1 MKGSGQSEC
10 ILMKSRPASEYPEM
24 NLELQQQQHC
34 PGHPVITR
42 LTSGG
47 KGLWGLWAKVMTIN
61 VSQSEHVKALISF
74 SCCLAW
80 EIFQSDEGH
89 SKQRNCCDCQAFD
102 PLVVLTQS
110 VFCFPASVIA
120 RTYLPLRCVRGVH
133 HDAEKRSRYQE
144 ECSSWGT
151 SFARAEFLLY
161 DAFPSLFR
169 LRPERKT
176 VNTLTKPLSFPVL
189 ERYWHCALVHTT
201 ETYHLNESKPLSG
214 FKIHTST
221 ACRLHPSEQTTPEE
235 ERN

>member
-47 KGLWGLWAKVMTIN
+47 TDLWGLWAKVMTIN
-61 VSQSEHVKALISF
+61 VQESEHVKALISF

-89 SKQRNCCDCQAFD
+89 SEQRNRRDCQAFN

-120 RTYLPLRCVRGVH
+120 RTYLPLRRVREVH

-161 DAFPSLFR
+161 DAFPSLLR
-169 LRPERKT
+169 LRLKGKLSTHSP
-176 VNTLTKPLSFPVL
+176 KPLSFPVSHKHTLIL
-189 ERYWHCALVHTT
+189 EPYWHCVLVHTT
-201 ETYHLNESKPLSG
+201 ETYHLKWKQTSKW
-214 FKIHTST
+214 
-221 ACRLHPSEQTTPEE
+221 A
-235 ERN
+235 